1 MAYREVGMIEVREV
15 LRQWLEGG
23 GKKTVAR
30 RVGLDAK
37 TARRY
42 IAVAE
47 GCGLK
52 REAGIAGLTDEL
64 FGRILLEMEGWRDRE
79 RGETWALCESRRGRI
94 QELLEEDVR
103 LTKVARLLGREGTEV
118 PYSTL
123 YRFSKEKL
131 GFGKATPTI
140 AVLEGEPGQEL
151 QVDTGTVGWLWGEGG
166 KRKLKAWIFTA
177 TRSRHRFVYPTLT
190 ETTADAIEACEAAW
204 RFYGGV
210 FRVLLPD
217 NTSAIVEEARNLG
230 AQIQQ
235 TFLEYAQARGF
246 VVDPARAGH
255 PKDKARVERSVSHV
269 RDDCFGGEKL
279 KTLEEARTFAEEWCL
294 RTYGSRRHS
303 RTQRSPLEHFL
314 AEEKER
320 LLPAPVER
328 YDTPRWGAATV
339 DRDQYIQVEK
349 ALYSVPARYVR
360 RKLTT
365 RADSSTVRLYEER
378 ILVKVHARVAPG
390 QRATDVNDFPEA
402 QRIYAHRDA
411 DALKRKAAE
420 IGPCTGEL
428 IDRIL
433 DDPRPWTRMRMA
445 YALVG
450 LARKYGEGRLEE
462 TCRLALE
469 AGMHDV
475 TRVRRLLE
483 RGTCPDEPRIPARVV
498 PIARY
503 LRPHD
508 HFALRR
514 ER

>member
-1 MAYREVGMIEVREV
+1 MAYREVGMIEVKEV

-30 RVGLDAK
+30 RVGVDPK
-37 TARRY
+37 TARSY

-47 GCGLK
+47 QCGLK
-52 REAGIAGLTDEL
+52 REAGVAGLTDEL
-64 FGRILLEMEGWRDRE
+64 LGRVLLELEGWRERE
-79 RGETWALCESRRGRI
+79 HGETWAICESRRGRI
-94 QELLEEDVR
+94 KELLEEDVR
-103 LTKVARLLGREGTEV
+103 LTKIARLLGREGTQV

-123 YRFSKEKL
+123 YRFSKEEL

-177 TRSRHRFVYPTLT
+177 TRSRHRFVYPTLS

-217 NTSAIVEEARNLG
+217 NTSAIVDEARNLG

-235 TFLEYAQARGF
+235 TFLEYSQSRGF

-255 PKDKARVERSVSHV
+255 PKDKARVERTVSHV
-269 RDDCFGGEKL
+269 RDDCFGGERL
-279 KTLEEARTFAEEWCL
+279 KSLEEARAFAEEWCL
-294 RTYGSRRHS
+294 RVYGARRHS
-303 RTQRSPLEHFL
+303 RTQRSPLEHFV

-320 LLPAPVER
+320 LLPQPVER

-339 DRDQYIQVEK
+339 DRDQYVLVGK

-365 RADSSTVRLYEER
+365 RSDSVTVRLYEDR
-378 ILVKVHARVAPG
+378 LLVKVHGRVGPG
-390 QRATDVNDFPEA
+390 ERATDVSDFPEA
-402 QRIYAHRDA
+402 QRIYAHRDV

-420 IGPCTGEL
+420 VGPCTAEL
-428 IDRIL
+428 AEKIL
-433 DDPRPWTRMRMA
+433 DDPRPWTRMRMV

-450 LARKYGEGRLEE
+450 LARKYGHERLEKA
-462 TCRLALE
+462 CRLALE

-475 TRVRRLLE
+475 TRLRRLLE
-483 RGTCPDEPRIPARVV
+483 RGPCPDEPRTPAKVV

-503 LRPHD
+503 LRPRD

-514 ER
+514 EL